1 MIQLDE
7 HFKLGDGNLSFQVA
21 NDGDAITI
29 YCDTNGLDELINT
42 LVRLRSAS
50 DLGHIHM
57 RAPSTGGGILSD
69 QNPWGEE
76 AIGEVIVSLG

>member
-1 MIQLDE
+1 M
-7 HFKLGDGNLSFQVA
+7 LSFQVA

-50 DLGHIHM
+50 DLGHL
-57 RAPSTGGGILSD
+57 R
-69 QNPWGEE
+69 QEGE
-76 AIGEVIVSLG
+76 S